1 MSFIESIKSMFNLN
15 ISDNLL
21 YRAVVLGDK
30 GIYIENVVR
39 VKSYSDTL
47 IELGIKGGIIIIK
60 GVNLIIKKYYQKDL
74 LIVGKVVKW
83 ELKQDA

>member
-74 LIVGKVVKW
+74 LIF
-83 ELKQDA
+83 